1 MNVRFYPVLTVLES
15 RENPSEP
22 TWIPPWIPPEEP
34 VYIPDDETPL
44 GYLLP
49 NGEPLDQ
56 HPEIPLD
63 QPDDPWEPLD
73 PIGP

>member
-1 MNVRFYPVLTVLES
+1 MNVRFCPVLTVLES
-15 RENPSEP
+15 RENPND
-22 TWIPPWIPPEEP
+22 WGPPLPFPIPPELP
-34 VYIPDDETPL
+34 SP
-44 GYLLP
+44 LLP